1 MNTDGENSTN
11 HDNNLKNKFLA
22 SLQIDTKHP
31 MKKETDNYL
40 KYLTPKASIKFSP
53 TETKNIR
60 NDEISVN
67 YMNLFNINR
76 FNDNQMLE
84 GGESITLGLDYTSR
98 SKKNDKGL
106 GLSIGQVY
114 RVSENTDF
122 Q

>member
-11 HDNNLKNKFLA
+11 HDNSLKNKFLA
-22 SLQIDTKHP
+22 SLQIGTKHP
-31 MKKETDNYL
+31 MKKETDSYL

-67 YMNLFNINR
+67 YLDLFNINR

-84 GGESITLGLDYTSR
+84 GGESLTLGLDYTSR
-98 SKKNDKGL
+98 SKKNDKGF
-106 GLSIGQVY
+106 IKAY
-114 RVSENTDF
+114 RKLYF
-122 Q
+122 